1 MSRPR
6 EGDQIHAE
14 QIELD
19 VTYCCEVGDAVL
31 RLKRLSWRTDKYLKH
46 LDCIWIS
53 SCALAVM
60 FKKPRCDS
68 FRGF

>member
-1 MSRPR
+1 MSRPH
-6 EGDQIHAE
+6 EGDQIHTDH
-14 QIELD
+14 IELD
-19 VTYCCEVGDAVL
+19 VTYCCEVEGCSL
-31 RLKRLSWRTDKYLKH
+31 ETEGTELENKYFKR